1 LPRKTAGLRKKIGAS
16 VGWIF
21 EAPRGGG
28 IFPLEPCRDEINRR
42 EKKITPGAKQS
53 VEKKKSERHI
63 FLRHAVQQEEAI
75 CAQEVRS
82 LREKKIKRLSGG
94 G

>member
-1 LPRKTAGLRKKIGAS
+1 MPRKTAGLRKKIGAS

-42 EKKITPGAKQS
+42 EKKSRQEQS
-53 VEKKKSERHI
+53 NR
-63 FLRHAVQQEEAI
+63 
-75 CAQEVRS
+75 
-82 LREKKIKRLSGG
+82 
-94 G
+94 